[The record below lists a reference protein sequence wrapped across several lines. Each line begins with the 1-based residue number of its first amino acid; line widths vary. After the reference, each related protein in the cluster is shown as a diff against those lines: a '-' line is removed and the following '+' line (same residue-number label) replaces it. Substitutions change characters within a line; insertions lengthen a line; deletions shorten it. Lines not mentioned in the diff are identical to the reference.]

1 MLTTGS
7 SARLGGLRLADV
19 GLASAAPRR
28 DAPLGQPLTP
38 EVVAR
43 LDQALRAR
51 PIEDLPSAY
60 ARPVYDVLLAH
71 GFDRADL
78 LSLAASL
85 VDLVTSDV
93 IRPPR

>member
-1 MLTTGS
+1 MAHPSRASRSASRPDAVATALT
-7 SARLGGLRLADV
+7 L
-19 GLASAAPRR
+19 
-28 DAPLGQPLTP
+28 

-51 PIEDLPSAY
+51 PIEDLPSDY
-60 ARPVYDVLLAH
+60 ARPLYEMLTEH
-71 GFDRADL
+71 GFDRSDL

-93 IRPPR
+93 SLGSGHR